1 MISKRKIKQIV
12 FSGANIGS
20 FSRKKLLIAL
30 NVVFFVT
37 RLTTMAILSNKGEEY
52 ESALQLKSRLES
64 ANHDLVQENARNQSM
79 IIISEYAG
87 ETLNLHKADIA
98 STHMVSYYT
107 DMDNIAQAE

>member
-1 MISKRKIKQIV
+1 M
-12 FSGANIGS
+12 
-20 FSRKKLLIAL
+20 
-30 NVVFFVT
+30 T